1 MNNNFIFQGC
11 QERHSPFSS
20 PLPGW
25 SAFRNNDY
33 GYSRMY
39 IHNKTHLE
47 ILQVSDDKK
56 GQIVD
61 QFFIVKDKPIPY
73 WLNSTFLNEMSNEI
87 NVIN

>member
-1 MNNNFIFQGC
+1 
-11 QERHSPFSS
+11 
-20 PLPGW
+20 
-25 SAFRNNDY
+25 
-33 GYSRMY
+33 MY

-61 QFFIVKDKPIPY
+61 RFFIVKDKPIPY
-73 WLNSTFLNEMSNEI
+73 WLNSSFLNEMSNEI